1 MSKKMRL
8 KDLGCKDITLY
19 NAVANYGYKFRK
31 NNIKYDLRHILN
43 DCGTQVD
50 YYILN
55 AVNVHKQFKSW
66 EEVVD
71 FIRREL

>member
-31 NNIKYDLRHILN
+31 NNIKYDLRHMTYKSLLTIL
-43 DCGTQVD
+43 CSFVIAFF
-50 YYILN
+50 IL
-55 AVNVHKQFKSW
+55 ST
-66 EEVVD
+66 VVSSQ
-71 FIRREL
+71 IVS